1 MFCWVNDMSKKFRRV
16 CKDKYAAMT
25 MLPHPLEQDVINL
38 HDDLGLFRIIPITK
52 MLDRLNTWAYFSC
65 RYINERSSNDKAA
78 VKARS
83 TTRTRWSQ
91 SSSRS
96 NTGALVS
103 IGRFLRSRRH
113 GSGQVRDV
121 ASCSGRR
128 CLQGRGGSI
137 VRNVQ
142 ANVLSSRERLC
153 QRRAATA
160 APQTARAQ
168 RRTQTQLDGHGVHR
182 RTLTARRHHPRS
194 RACAGDRNRAG
205 SIGPPTQYRTRAS
218 TQKKTVDDS
227 ARFMSPS
234 SALGRYEALR
244 ADLFGAGPNSEGH
257 AAIRFHCL
265 LNGLAIQLSH
275 ASCTEAAGPAVFDS
289 NPVRVNGAAVRVL
302 ANLVL
307 RAHEGLAYVY

>member
-1 MFCWVNDMSKKFRRV
+1 MSNKFRRF
-16 CKDKYAAMT
+16 CKGKYAAFS
-25 MLPHPLEQDVINL
+25 MLRQLVEQDVL
-38 HDDLGLFRIIPITK
+38 CLSSLVTTLFQIKSIIRI
-52 MLDRLNTWAYFSC
+52 LDRSSSLSYFSY
-65 RYINERSSNDKAA
+65 RLNNDGSSNDQAA

-91 SSSRS
+91 FSSRS

-153 QRRAATA
+153 QRGVARAASE
-160 APQTARAQ
+160 TARAQ

-182 RTLTARRHHPRS
+182 RTLTPRQHHPRS
-194 RACAGDRNRAG
+194 CACAGDGNRAR
-205 SIGPPTQYRTRAS
+205 SIGPPTQSRTRPS

-227 ARFMSPS
+227 ARFMSSS
-234 SALGRYEALR
+234 SALGRYEA
-244 ADLFGAGPNSEGH
+244 
-257 AAIRFHCL
+257 
-265 LNGLAIQLSH
+265 
-275 ASCTEAAGPAVFDS
+275 
-289 NPVRVNGAAVRVL
+289 
-302 ANLVL
+302 
-307 RAHEGLAYVY
+307 

>member
-65 RYINERSSNDKAA
+65 RYINERSSNDQAA

-113 GSGQVRDV
+113 GSGKVRDV

-128 CLQGRGGSI
+128 CLQGRGGLI

-142 ANVLSSRERLC
+142 ANVLSSRECLC
-153 QRRAATA
+153 QRGAARAASE
-160 APQTARAQ
+160 TARAQ
-168 RRTQTQLDGHGVHR
+168 GRAQTQLGGHGVHR
-182 RTLTARRHHPRS
+182 GASAARWQHSRS
-194 RACAGDRNRAG
+194 RACAGARNQAR
-205 SIGPPTQYRTRAS
+205 SVDPPTQYRTRVS
-218 TQKKTVDDS
+218 TQKRTVDDS
-227 ARFMSPS
+227 PQSRPPS
-234 SALGRYEALR
+234 SALALYEALR
-244 ADLFGAGPNSEGH
+244 AD
-257 AAIRFHCL
+257 R
-265 LNGLAIQLSH
+265 
-275 ASCTEAAGPAVFDS
+275 
-289 NPVRVNGAAVRVL
+289 
-302 ANLVL
+302 
-307 RAHEGLAYVY
+307 